1 MIGNG
6 VGNEK
11 KIMIGLGF
19 IATGLG
25 FMGVFMPVIPTTP
38 FLLLTA
44 FLFSRSSERFNTW
57 LQGTRMYA
65 AYVEPFK
72 RDGGISKKKKAQVS
86 SGTSGSI

>member
-6 VGNEK
+6 VENEK
-11 KIMIGLGF
+11 KNNDRVGV

-38 FLLLTA
+38 FLLLAA

-57 LQGTRMYA
+57 LQGTKMYA

-72 RDGGISKKKKAQVS
+72 RDGGISKKKKVQVS
-86 SGTSGSI
+86 SGMSGSI